1 MALRSKLNGLRAK
14 VIVRE
19 PAAWRFGER
28 FGESFGESLSVALI
42 EPFGMGNQGIEIKGR
57 ELFGRKR

>member
-1 MALRSKLNGLRAK
+1 MALRRQLNGLRAK
-14 VIVRE
+14 VIVPE

-28 FGESFGESLSVALI
+28 FGESLSVALI

-57 ELFGRKR
+57 ELVGRKR

>member
-1 MALRSKLNGLRAK
+1 MAFTGELNGLRAK

-28 FGESFGESLSVALI
+28 FGESLSVALI
-42 EPFGMGNQGIEIKGR
+42 EPFGMGHKGIEIKGR
-57 ELFGRKR
+57 ELLGRKR